1 MAQNPAELFLLIKL
15 QQSYDRFLAGQNC
28 LVEVKNRIERVIYT
42 EKITNKS
49 TTSFFLYKKKF
60 CKKM

>member
-28 LVEVKNRIERVIYT
+28 LVEVKNRIERVIYS
-42 EKITNKS
+42 EKITDKS
-49 TTSFFLYKKKF
+49 TTSFFL
-60 CKKM
+60 